1 MRTHPHFDDRGTL
14 DWHTRYEEALA
25 DAKQGDKLVFIEMGR
40 LQCGQCRSLVESVV
54 PGKAVSALLREH
66 FVAVASDADATE
78 DPVVELGMANL
89 PDAMMLPFVLFTDA
103 DGNFLDGSSG
113 PVDPSAFQATL
124 ERLVSARREA

>member
-1 MRTHPHFDDRGTL
+1 M
-14 DWHTRYEEALA
+14 TRRSI
-25 DAKQGDKLVFIEMGR
+25 GWLV
-40 LQCGQCRSLVESVV
+40 V
-54 PGKAVSALLREH
+54 ALLGACAGSTGSQNAGR
-66 FVAVASDADATE
+66 ADATE